1 MNGLKKAKN
10 EEKQLGMDLAKHN
23 AMKESISLRNL
34 LLLAGILVALI
45 AASLL
50 LSGTITFTAQ
60 IPNLKM
66 PGIDTVKT
74 AKVLIDKVSN
84 VIYASR

>member
-1 MNGLKKAKN
+1 
-10 EEKQLGMDLAKHN
+10 MDLAKHR

-50 LSGTITFTAQ
+50 LSGTISFTAHFPSPK
-60 IPNLKM
+60 IPS
-66 PGIDTVKT
+66 IDTVKT
-74 AKVLIDKVSN
+74 AKVIIERVSN
-84 VIYASR
+84 FIYTSR

>member
-1 MNGLKKAKN
+1 
-10 EEKQLGMDLAKHN
+10 MDLAKHK

-50 LSGTITFTAQ
+50 LSGTISFTAQ
-60 IPNLKM
+60 LPSPKM
-66 PGIDTVKT
+66 PTIDTVKT
-74 AKVLIDKVSN
+74 AKVLIDKVVN
-84 VIYASR
+84 AIYASR

>member
-1 MNGLKKAKN
+1 
-10 EEKQLGMDLAKHN
+10 MDLAKHR

-50 LSGTITFTAQ
+50 LSGTISFTAYL
-60 IPNLKM
+60 PTPKL
-66 PGIDTVKT
+66 PAVDTLKT
-74 AKVLIDKVSN
+74 AKIFVDKIIN
-84 VIYASR
+84 AIYASR